1 MARGGAHVALAHVEL
16 AGRCRA
22 GQSGCLYQ
30 AAVSLSGCLYRVS
43 DGVRQT
49 IEKLLE
55 LNETRE
61 LSTMLQNFE
70 VGILK

>member
-1 MARGGAHVALAHVEL
+1 MMYTIVLVL
-16 AGRCRA
+16 VPVC
-22 GQSGCLYQ
+22 
-30 AAVSLSGCLYRVS
+30 SLSRVS
-43 DGVRQT
+43 DGVPQT

-70 VGILK
+70 VGILLL